1 MARRLV
7 REKALQTLYQYEM
20 NPGMRDR
27 VVAKEV
33 HELEPQ
39 VSPDDLSFFKRLTEG
54 VIHHQE
60 KLDEVIQGYLRN
72 NWTISRLP
80 SLDRIILRMALFELV
95 FEEEIPYGVTLN
107 EAVDLAKTFSTEES
121 RKFINGVLASMVK
134 EMETI
139 RKSFTGEAD
148 A

>member
-20 NPGMRDR
+20 NPGMRER
-27 VVAKEV
+27 VVAKEAD
-33 HELEPQ
+33 ELKPQ

-54 VIHHQE
+54 VIRHQE

-72 NWTISRLP
+72 DWTISRLP
-80 SLDRIILRMALFELV
+80 SLDRIILRMALVELV

-139 RKSFTGEAD
+139 RKSFAGED